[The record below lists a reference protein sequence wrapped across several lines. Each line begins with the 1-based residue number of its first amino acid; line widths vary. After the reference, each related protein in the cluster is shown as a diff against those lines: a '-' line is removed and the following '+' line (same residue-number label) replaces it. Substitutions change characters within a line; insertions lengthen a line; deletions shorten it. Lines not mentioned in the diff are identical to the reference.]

1 MILDLA
7 IKLALVGIVFFGVL
21 NLAGLHT
28 WIERK
33 QSAII
38 QDRIGANRASI
49 FGFRLM
55 GLFHPLADAVKMF
68 TKEDIIPAGADRVLH
83 TLAPFFSVFFA
94 LVAFAGIPF
103 GDRLV
108 LGDRV
113 IELQVAKID
122 VALLY
127 VFAMLSLGVYGVILA
142 GFASRNNYAM
152 LGGLRA
158 TAQMISYEIAL
169 GIAIIGVIMVYGTL
183 DLQEIVRGQGRYLW
197 GWIPFWGIVVQPVA
211 FFVFVT
217 AALAETK
224 RIPFDMPEGESEVI
238 GYFVEYSGM
247 KFGMFF
253 LADFLETIMVAC
265 LVTTLFLG
273 GWQVPYLMPDGFHFP
288 WGAIA
293 SRVILGLRAP
303 RRGELLAQGPGVLLA
318 VHADPLDAAA
328 LSLRSADDSGL
339 EGAVSDCGGQRSG
352 DGPRA
357 DVFRW
362 KILMGVKVLRR
373 RELTFWEELYV
384 PQIISGLKITSVH
397 FFRNL
402 FRHAAHSVGL
412 LKHLAASATFQ
423 YPEEPRP
430 LAWRFRSRHRLT
442 VREEGTPRCVGCML
456 CETVC
461 PARCITI
468 VAGEHPDPNV
478 EKYPVRF
485 DIDLGICVYCGYC
498 VEVCPE
504 DAIRMDTGILDVAA
518 YSRDQM
524 KLDIHELMDP
534 ALRKP
539 VTGCSLKFP
548 HECRHTPGQT
558 KGSWDEVYGREGEPT
573 QPST

>member
-1 MILDLA
+1 MVDLL
-7 IKLALVGIVFFGVL
+7 IKLTLVGIVFFGVL

-68 TKEDIIPAGADRVLH
+68 TKEDIIPTGADRVLH
-83 TLAPFFSVFFA
+83 TLAPAFSVFFA

-103 GDRLV
+103 GDRVV
-108 LGDRV
+108 LGGRV

-169 GIAIIGVIMVYGTL
+169 GIAIVGVIMIYGTL
-183 DLQEIVRGQGRYLW
+183 DLQELVRGQGRYLA
-197 GWIPFWGIVVQPVA
+197 GWIPLWGIVVQPVA

-247 KFGMFF
+247 KFGMFY

-288 WGAIA
+288 WGAA
-293 SRVILGLRAP
+293 LPVSSWTY
-303 RRGELLAQGPGVLLA
+303 VLL
-318 VHADPLDAAA
+318 
-328 LSLRSADDSGL
+328 
-339 EGAVSDCGGQRSG
+339 
-352 DGPRA
+352 
-357 DVFRW
+357 
-362 KILMGVKVLRR
+362 GVGSFSIKVLVFCW
-373 RELTFWEELYV
+373 LFM
-384 PQIISGLKITSVH
+384 QIRWTLPRLRYDQLMTLGWKGLFPIAVANVLVTALALV
-397 FFRNL
+397 L
-402 FRHAAHSVGL
+402 FGG
-412 LKHLAASATFQ
+412 
-423 YPEEPRP
+423 
-430 LAWRFRSRHRLT
+430 RS
-442 VREEGTPRCVGCML
+442 
-456 CETVC
+456 
-461 PARCITI
+461 
-468 VAGEHPDPNV
+468 
-478 EKYPVRF
+478 
-485 DIDLGICVYCGYC
+485 
-498 VEVCPE
+498 
-504 DAIRMDTGILDVAA
+504 
-518 YSRDQM
+518 
-524 KLDIHELMDP
+524 
-534 ALRKP
+534 
-539 VTGCSLKFP
+539 
-548 HECRHTPGQT
+548 
-558 KGSWDEVYGREGEPT
+558 
-573 QPST
+573 